1 MKYIIFIL
9 LTLSIVFIYFY
20 YNKKIE
26 LMKKQ
31 LFLSRSQYSTIRSKY
46 DINRKYTE
54 NLSIKFSIP
63 KYKGGTLKANSF
75 LYLSPIISSN
85 ILLRLD
91 NDTEVGILDCAEF
104 NNETW
109 FYINIPNRNNIN
121 NRGWVNS
128 KDISI
133 FFSSSSSIYKSN

>member
-1 MKYIIFIL
+1 MRYIIFIL
-9 LTLSIVFIYFY
+9 LILSIVFIYFY

-26 LMKKQ
+26 LLKKQ
-31 LFLSRSQYSTIRSKY
+31 LFITRNQYSIIKNKY
-46 DINRKYTE
+46 GYQKKVSE
-54 NLSIKFSIP
+54 NLLVKFSVP
-63 KYKGGTLKANSF
+63 KYKGGTLKSNSI
-75 LYLSPIISSN
+75 LYISPITNSN
-85 ILLRLD
+85 ILARIN

-109 FYINIPNRNNIN
+109 FYINIPNKSNIN

-133 FFSSSSSIYKSN
+133 FFSSSSIYKAN

>member
-9 LTLSIVFIYFY
+9 LTLIIVFIYFY
-20 YNKKIE
+20 YSKKLE

-31 LFLSRSQYSTIRSKY
+31 LFLTRNQYSIVRNKC
-46 DINRKYTE
+46 DDHKKYTE

-85 ILLRLD
+85 ILQHLD

-109 FYINIPNRNNIN
+109 FYINIPNKNNIN
-121 NRGWVNS
+121 SRGWVNS

>member
-9 LTLSIVFIYFY
+9 LTLIIVFIYFY
-20 YNKKIE
+20 YSKKLE

-31 LFLSRSQYSTIRSKY
+31 LFLTRNQYSIVRNKY
-46 DINRKYTE
+46 ADHKKYTD
-54 NLSIKFSIP
+54 NLSIQFSIP

-91 NDTEVGILDCAEF
+91 NDTEVGILDCAEL

-109 FYINIPNRNNIN
+109 FYISIPNKNNIN
-121 NRGWVNS
+121 SRGWVNS

-133 FFSSSSSIYKSN
+133 FFSSSSSIYKAK

>member
-9 LTLSIVFIYFY
+9 LTLGIIFIYFY
-20 YNKKIE
+20 YNKKLE
-26 LMKKQ
+26 LLKKQ
-31 LFLSRSQYSTIRSKY
+31 LFLTRNQYSVVRNKY
-46 DINRKYTE
+46 DDCKKDTE
-54 NLSIKFSIP
+54 NLSVRFSIP
-63 KYKGGTLKANSF
+63 KYKGGTLKANSC
-75 LYLSPIISSN
+75 LYLSPLISSN
-85 ILLRLD
+85 ILAHID
-91 NDTEVGILDCAEF
+91 KDIEVGILDCAEF

-121 NRGWVNS
+121 NRGWINS